1 MSVPQPTPNNLT
13 IVRYGPL
20 SVDFTVAGTYDLGNL
35 NFDENVFVP
44 TNAFVVYKNALGT
57 NGTQAVVAIDNGTT
71 NENIFQ
77 PLTLPATPVSTSPNA
92 TSNLS
97 QSAFAFGNSSSQ
109 ATYNYVLGQDPVANP
124 NPAIGSGGGGA
135 ASTEYVRINVTT
147 AAVPSLASTNRV
159 TANNI
164 STITVSSVP
173 SWLVP
178 GVMVKVLTIG
188 NAAYNGLV
196 QVISTTSTTFS
207 YYNPSL
213 TTEASTA
220 DTAGRIGAIYG
231 DVYVTGYLF

>member
-1 MSVPQPTPNNLT
+1 MSVPKPTPNNLT

-35 NFDENVFVP
+35 NYDENVFVP
-44 TNAFVVYKNALGT
+44 TNAFIVYKNALGT
-57 NGTQAVVAIDNGTT
+57 NGTAAVVAIDNGTT
-71 NENIFQ
+71 SEPLFTT
-77 PLTLPATPVSTSPNA
+77 LTLPATPVSTSPNL

-97 QSAFAFGNSSSQ
+97 QSAFVIPTNG
-109 ATYNYVLGQDPVANP
+109 YVLGQDPVANP
-124 NPAIGSGGGGA
+124 NPAVGSGGGGA
-135 ASTEYVRINVTT
+135 ASTEYVRVNVTT
-147 AAVPSLASTNRV
+147 AAIPQLASTNRV

-173 SWLVP
+173 SWLVA
-178 GVMVKVLTIG
+178 GVQVKVQSIG

-196 QVISTTSTTFS
+196 TVLSTTSTTFS

-220 DTAGRIGAIYG
+220 DTAGRIGAITG
-231 DVYVTGYLF
+231 DVYVVGLLQ

>member
-1 MSVPQPTPNNLT
+1 MSVPKPTPNNLT

-35 NFDENVFVP
+35 NYDENVFVP
-44 TNAFVVYKNALGT
+44 TNAFIVYKNALGT
-57 NGTQAVVAIDNGTT
+57 NGTAAVVAIDNGTT
-71 NENIFQ
+71 SEPLFTT
-77 PLTLPATPVSTSPNA
+77 LTLPATPISTSPNL

-97 QSAFAFGNSSSQ
+97 QSAFVIPTNG
-109 ATYNYVLGQDPVANP
+109 YVLGQDPVANP
-124 NPAIGSGGGGA
+124 NPAVGSGGGGA
-135 ASTEYVRINVTT
+135 ASTEYVRVNVTT
-147 AAVPSLASTNRV
+147 AAIPQLASTNRV

-173 SWLVP
+173 SWLVA
-178 GVMVKVLTIG
+178 GVQVKVQSIG

-196 QVISTTSTTFS
+196 TVLSTTSTTFS

-220 DTAGRIGAIYG
+220 DTAGRIGAITG

>member
-1 MSVPQPTPNNLT
+1 MSVPKPTPNNLT

-35 NFDENVFVP
+35 NYDENVFVP
-44 TNAFVVYKNALGT
+44 TNAFIVYKNALGT
-57 NGTQAVVAIDNGTT
+57 NGTAAVVAIDNGTT
-71 NENIFQ
+71 SEPLFTT
-77 PLTLPATPVSTSPNA
+77 LTLPATPVSTSPNL

-97 QSAFAFGNSSSQ
+97 QSAFVIPTNG
-109 ATYNYVLGQDPVANP
+109 YVLGQDPVANP
-124 NPAIGSGGGGA
+124 NPAVGSGGGGA
-135 ASTEYVRINVTT
+135 ASTEYVRVNVTT
-147 AAVPSLASTNRV
+147 AAIPQLASTNRV

-173 SWLVP
+173 SWLVA
-178 GVMVKVLTIG
+178 GVQVKVQSIG

-196 QVISTTSTTFS
+196 TVLSTTSTTFS

-220 DTAGRIGAIYG
+220 DTAGRIGAITG
-231 DVYVTGYLF
+231 DVYVTGDLF

>member
-1 MSVPQPTPNNLT
+1 MSVPKPTPNNLT

-35 NFDENVFVP
+35 NYDESVFVP
-44 TNAFVVYKNALGT
+44 TNAFIVYKNALGT
-57 NGTQAVVAIDNGTT
+57 NGTAAVVAIDNGTT
-71 NENIFQ
+71 SEPLFTT
-77 PLTLPATPVSTSPNA
+77 LTLPATPVSTSPNS

-97 QSAFAFGNSSSQ
+97 QSAFVIPTNG
-109 ATYNYVLGQDPVANP
+109 YVLGQDPVANP
-124 NPAIGSGGGGA
+124 NPAVGSGGGGA
-135 ASTEYVRINVTT
+135 ASTEYVRVNVTT
-147 AAVPSLASTNRV
+147 AAIPQLASTNRV

-173 SWLVP
+173 SWLVA
-178 GVMVKVLTIG
+178 GVRVNVLTIG

-196 QVISTTSTTFS
+196 TVLSTTSTTFS

-220 DTAGRIGAIYG
+220 DTAGRIGAITG

>member
-1 MSVPQPTPNNLT
+1 MSVPKPTPNNLT

-20 SVDFTVAGTYDLGNL
+20 SVDFTIAGTYDLGNL
-35 NFDENVFVP
+35 NYDENVFVP
-44 TNAFVVYKNALGT
+44 TNAFIVYKNALGT
-57 NGTQAVVAIDNGTT
+57 NGTAAVVAIDNGTT
-71 NENIFQ
+71 SEPLFTT
-77 PLTLPATPVSTSPNA
+77 LTLPAIPVSTSPNS

-97 QSAFAFGNSSSQ
+97 QSAFVIPTNG
-109 ATYNYVLGQDPVANP
+109 YVLGQDPVANP
-124 NPAIGSGGGGA
+124 NPAVGSGGAGA
-135 ASTEYVRINVTT
+135 ASTQYVRVNVTT
-147 AAVPSLASTNRV
+147 AAIPQLASTNRV

-173 SWLVP
+173 TWLVA
-178 GVMVKVLTIG
+178 GVQVKVLTIG

-196 QVISTTSTTFS
+196 TVLSTTSTTFS

-220 DTAGRIGAIYG
+220 DTAGRIGAITG

>member
-1 MSVPQPTPNNLT
+1 MSVPKPTPNNLT

-35 NFDENVFVP
+35 NYDENVFVP
-44 TNAFVVYKNALGT
+44 TNAFIVYKNALGT
-57 NGTQAVVAIDNGTT
+57 NGTPAQVAIDNGTT
-71 NENIFQ
+71 SEPLFTT
-77 PLTLPATPVSTSPNA
+77 LTLPATPISTSPNA

-97 QSAFAFGNSSSQ
+97 QSAFALPTNG
-109 ATYNYVLGQDPVANP
+109 YVLGQDPVANP

-196 QVISTTSTTFS
+196 QVLSTTSTTFS

-213 TTEASTA
+213 VSEASTA

-231 DVYVTGYLF
+231 DVYVLGLLQ

>member
-1 MSVPQPTPNNLT
+1 MSVPKPTPNNLT

-35 NFDENVFVP
+35 NYDESVFVP
-44 TNAFVVYKNALGT
+44 TNAFIVYKNALGT
-57 NGTQAVVAIDNGTT
+57 NGTAAVVAIDNGTT
-71 NENIFQ
+71 SEPLFTT
-77 PLTLPATPVSTSPNA
+77 LTLPATPVSTSPNS

-97 QSAFAFGNSSSQ
+97 QSAFVIPTNG
-109 ATYNYVLGQDPVANP
+109 YVLGQDPVANP
-124 NPAIGSGGGGA
+124 NPAVGSGGGGA
-135 ASTEYVRINVTT
+135 ASTEYVRVNVTT
-147 AAVPSLASTNRV
+147 AAIPQLASTNRV

-173 SWLVP
+173 SWLVA
-178 GVMVKVLTIG
+178 GVQVKVQSIG

-196 QVISTTSTTFS
+196 TVLSTTSTTFS

-220 DTAGRIGAIYG
+220 DTAGRIGAITG

>member
-1 MSVPQPTPNNLT
+1 MSVPKPTPNNLT

-35 NFDENVFVP
+35 NYDENVFVP
-44 TNAFVVYKNALGT
+44 TNAFIVYKNALGT
-57 NGTQAVVAIDNGTT
+57 NGTAAVVAIDNGTT
-71 NENIFQ
+71 SEPLFTT
-77 PLTLPATPVSTSPNA
+77 LTLPATPVSTSPNL

-97 QSAFAFGNSSSQ
+97 QSAFVIPTNG
-109 ATYNYVLGQDPVANP
+109 YVLGQDPVANP
-124 NPAIGSGGGGA
+124 NPAVGSGGAGA
-135 ASTEYVRINVTT
+135 ASTQYVRVNVTT
-147 AAVPSLASTNRV
+147 AAIPQLASTNRV

-173 SWLVP
+173 SWLVA
-178 GVMVKVLTIG
+178 GVQVKVQSIG

-196 QVISTTSTTFS
+196 TVLSTTSTTFS

-220 DTAGRIGAIYG
+220 DTAGRIGAITG

>member
-1 MSVPQPTPNNLT
+1 MSVPKPTPNNLT

-20 SVDFTVAGTYDLGNL
+20 AVDFTVAGTYDLGNL
-35 NFDENVFVP
+35 NYDENVFVP
-44 TNAFVVYKNALGT
+44 TNAFIVYKNALGT
-57 NGTQAVVAIDNGTT
+57 NGTPAQVAIDNGTT
-71 NENIFQ
+71 SEPLFTT
-77 PLTLPATPVSTSPNA
+77 LTLPAVPISTSPNS

-97 QSAFAFGNSSSQ
+97 QSAFALPTNG
-109 ATYNYVLGQDPVANP
+109 YVLGQDPVANP

-196 QVISTTSTTFS
+196 QVLSTTSTTFS

>member
-1 MSVPQPTPNNLT
+1 MSVPKPTPNNLT

-20 SVDFTVAGTYDLGNL
+20 SVDFTIAGTYDLGNL
-35 NFDENVFVP
+35 NYDENVFVP
-44 TNAFVVYKNALGT
+44 TNAFIVYKNALGT
-57 NGTQAVVAIDNGTT
+57 NGTAAVVAIDNGTT
-71 NENIFQ
+71 SEPLFTT
-77 PLTLPATPVSTSPNA
+77 LTLPAIPVSTSPNS

-97 QSAFAFGNSSSQ
+97 QSAFVIPTNG
-109 ATYNYVLGQDPVANP
+109 YVLGQDPVANP
-124 NPAIGSGGGGA
+124 NPAVGSGGAGA
-135 ASTEYVRINVTT
+135 ASTQYVRVNVTT
-147 AAVPSLASTNRV
+147 AAIPQLASTNRV

-173 SWLVP
+173 SWLVA
-178 GVMVKVLTIG
+178 GVQVKVLTIG

-196 QVISTTSTTFS
+196 TVLSTTITTFS

-220 DTAGRIGAIYG
+220 DTAGRIGAITG

>member
-57 NGTQAVVAIDNGTT
+57 NGTQAQVAIDNGTNSEPLFT
-71 NENIFQ
+71 T
-77 PLTLPATPVSTSPNA
+77 LTLPATPVSTSPNS

-97 QSAFAFGNSSSQ
+97 QSAFALPTNG
-109 ATYNYVLGQDPVANP
+109 YVLGGLPVSTATPSN
-124 NPAIGSGGGGA
+124 GA

-196 QVISTTSTTFS
+196 QVLSTTSTTFS

>member
-1 MSVPQPTPNNLT
+1 MSVPKPTPNNLT

-20 SVDFTVAGTYDLGNL
+20 SVDFTIAGTYDLGNL
-35 NFDENVFVP
+35 NYDENVFVP
-44 TNAFVVYKNALGT
+44 TNAFIVYNNALGT
-57 NGTQAVVAIDNGTT
+57 NGTAAVVAIDNGTT
-71 NENIFQ
+71 SEPLFTT
-77 PLTLPATPVSTSPNA
+77 LTLPAIPVSTSPNS

-97 QSAFAFGNSSSQ
+97 QSAFVIPTNG
-109 ATYNYVLGQDPVANP
+109 YVLGQDPVANP
-124 NPAIGSGGGGA
+124 NPAVGSGGAGA
-135 ASTEYVRINVTT
+135 ASTQYVRVNVTT
-147 AAVPSLASTNRV
+147 AAIPQLASTNRV

-173 SWLVP
+173 TWLVA
-178 GVMVKVLTIG
+178 GVQVKVLTIG

-196 QVISTTSTTFS
+196 TVLSTTSTTFS

-220 DTAGRIGAIYG
+220 DTAGRIGAITG

>member
-1 MSVPQPTPNNLT
+1 MSVPKPTPNNLT

-35 NFDENVFVP
+35 NYDENVFVP
-44 TNAFVVYKNALGT
+44 TNAFIVYKNALGT
-57 NGTQAVVAIDNGTT
+57 NGTAAVVAIDNGTT
-71 NENIFQ
+71 SEPLFTT
-77 PLTLPATPVSTSPNA
+77 LTLPATPVSTSPNS

-97 QSAFAFGNSSSQ
+97 QSAFVIPTNG
-109 ATYNYVLGQDPVANP
+109 YVLGQDPVANP
-124 NPAIGSGGGGA
+124 NPAVGSGGGGA
-135 ASTEYVRINVTT
+135 AATEFIRVNVTT
-147 AAVPSLASTNRV
+147 AAIPQLASTNRV

-173 SWLVP
+173 TWLVA
-178 GVMVKVLTIG
+178 GVKVNVLTIG

-196 QVISTTSTTFS
+196 TVLSTTSTTFS

-220 DTAGRIGAIYG
+220 DSAGRIGALTG
-231 DVYVTGYLF
+231 DVYVAGYLF

>member
-1 MSVPQPTPNNLT
+1 MSVPKPTPNNLT

-35 NFDENVFVP
+35 NYDENVFVP
-44 TNAFVVYKNALGT
+44 TNAFIVYKNALGT
-57 NGTQAVVAIDNGTT
+57 NGTAAVVAIDNGTT
-71 NENIFQ
+71 SEPLFTT
-77 PLTLPATPVSTSPNA
+77 LTLPATPVSTSPNS

-97 QSAFAFGNSSSQ
+97 QSAFVIPTNG
-109 ATYNYVLGQDPVANP
+109 YVLGQDPVANP
-124 NPAIGSGGGGA
+124 NPAVGSGGGGA
-135 ASTEYVRINVTT
+135 ASTEYVRVNVTT
-147 AAVPSLASTNRV
+147 AAIPQLASTNRV

-173 SWLVP
+173 SWLVA
-178 GVMVKVLTIG
+178 GVQVKVQSIG

-196 QVISTTSTTFS
+196 TVLSTTSTTFS

-220 DTAGRIGAIYG
+220 DTAGRIGAITG

>member
-1 MSVPQPTPNNLT
+1 MSVPKPTPNNLT

-35 NFDENVFVP
+35 NYDENVFVP
-44 TNAFVVYKNALGT
+44 TNAFIVYKNALGT
-57 NGTQAVVAIDNGTT
+57 NGTAAVVAIDNGTT
-71 NENIFQ
+71 SEPLFTT
-77 PLTLPATPVSTSPNA
+77 LTLPATPVSTSPNS

-97 QSAFAFGNSSSQ
+97 QSAFVIPTNG
-109 ATYNYVLGQDPVANP
+109 YVLGQDPVANP
-124 NPAIGSGGGGA
+124 NPAVGSGGGGA
-135 ASTEYVRINVTT
+135 ASTEYVRVNVTT
-147 AAVPSLASTNRV
+147 AAIPQLASTNRV

-173 SWLVP
+173 SWLVA
-178 GVMVKVLTIG
+178 GVQVKVLTIG

-196 QVISTTSTTFS
+196 TVLSTTSTTFS

-220 DTAGRIGAIYG
+220 DSAGRIGALTG
-231 DVYVTGYLF
+231 DVYVAGYLF